1 MTEVIVPG
9 SKSITN
15 RALILAAAAA
25 GRTELIRPLVADD
38 TVACAEGLTAMGYDL
53 DTGDLDTGQGGR
65 WVITGDPYGP
75 PARTAEV
82 FTRDAATGARFLP
95 ALAAAGHGV
104 FRFDASAQMR
114 ARPMTPLLD
123 GLRQLGA
130 QIDSDSLPYTLTA
143 SGLQGGELTLDAGI
157 SSQYLTALLLAG
169 PLTKDGLTITVTRL
183 VSAPY
188 IEITLR
194 LMRQFGAVAHRDGD
208 TFRVEGGGST
218 SPGPVLIEPDASTAS
233 YFLAAAAV
241 TGHTVTLP
249 GLGSGSAQG
258 DLAFAGV
265 LGQMGAAVELSQDSV
280 TVTGPGVPAQLSG
293 VTVNMHDI
301 SDTMPTLAAIAPLA
315 RGPVRIEDVYNT
327 RVKECDR
334 LQACADNLRSMGV
347 PVRTGEDWI
356 EISPAAP
363 HASTV
368 VTHRDHRIAMA
379 FAVLGLRVPGLVL
392 DDPGCV
398 IKTCPQFH
406 ELLAGL
412 AAAW

>member
-53 DTGDLDTGQGGR
+53 DTGDDAGQGGR

-208 TFRVEGGGST
+208 TFRVEAGGYT

-280 TVTGPGVPAQLSG
+280 TVTGPAQLSG